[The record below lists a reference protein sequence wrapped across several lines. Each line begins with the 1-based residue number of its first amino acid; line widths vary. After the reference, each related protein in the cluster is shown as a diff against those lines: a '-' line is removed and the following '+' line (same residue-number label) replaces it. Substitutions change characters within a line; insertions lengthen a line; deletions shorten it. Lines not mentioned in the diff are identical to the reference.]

1 MGWPDL
7 DLTAGIVTVQAKNG
21 FSTKNRK
28 SRQVPIP
35 KILVEALK
43 TYKTMYPER
52 KTIFVNGPER
62 HFPYKLKNVCFKA
75 GFNCGHCV
83 NKKGQSCKDH
93 PVCDEFTVLIRDRS
107 VREIYALKLQ

>member
-1 MGWPDL
+1 MFMGWPDV

-52 KTIFVNGPER
+52 KT
-62 HFPYKLKNVCFKA
+62 
-75 GFNCGHCV
+75 
-83 NKKGQSCKDH
+83 S
-93 PVCDEFTVLIRDRS
+93 S
-107 VREIYALKLQ
+107 